1 MRAMKNINGPRGRGF
16 TLIELL
22 VVMAAVALLLGVAAP
37 RYIEHVDRAREAAL
51 RSNLAALRDAIDRFQ
66 ADRGAYPAKLQDL
79 VDGRYLRAVPV
90 DPFTER
96 ADSWLVVAPAG
107 GSGGQVA
114 DVRSTAPGAGRDGKR
129 YAEW

>member
-1 MRAMKNINGPRGRGF
+1 MRSRRGF

-22 VVMAAVALLLGVAAP
+22 VVLAAIALLLSIAAP
-37 RYIEHVDRAREAAL
+37 RYLEHVDRAREAAL

-79 VDGRYLRAVPV
+79 VDARYLRVVPL

-96 ADSWLVVAPAG
+96 ADTWTTLPPANG
-107 GSGGQVA
+107 NAAQVA
-114 DVRSTAPGAGRDGKR
+114 DVRSTAPGSGRDGR
-129 YAEW
+129 PYAAW